1 MNFALDTKP
10 AGTLPRDEDVQDDND
25 DGRKWWSTAQTMLTL
40 FSEPTRARTHTFR
53 GRSRRVS
60 QHAHNVVAVVVFDIK
75 RARSRAHFQLTAR
88 RSQRTNAD
96 SANQCGVCVAAR
108 QQSLCDQDARI
119 IMSTTRFVLHGGSV
133 FVVLCFAR
141 QSRRQAAR
149 YD

>member
-1 MNFALDTKP
+1 MAES
-10 AGTLPRDEDVQDDND
+10 G
-25 DGRKWWSTAQTMLTL
+25 GAQRRRC
-40 FSEPTRARTHTFR
+40 SHYSRNRRRPTRTHTFR

-75 RARSRAHFQLTAR
+75 RARARAHFQLTAR

-119 IMSTTRFVLHGGSV
+119 IMSTTRFVLHGGGECVCCVV
-133 FVVLCFAR
+133 FRSAIKTAGSAV
-141 QSRRQAAR
+141 
-149 YD
+149 